1 MATVPTLSPDLAPA
15 TVQSTAS
22 LPPESS
28 TGTHTPASAPQG
40 AAPRKLGLIL
50 LTGVVIASMVGGGA
64 FNLPQNM
71 SRGAGLLAVILAWGI
86 TFIGMLFLSNS
97 FRLLNQARP
106 ELTAGVYAYAR
117 EGFGALVGFEIA
129 WGYWLGA
136 TFGNVAFAVLVMK
149 TLAYFFPALA
159 YQKML
164 CLAGGSALIWLMH
177 AVALLGAKRMAMLN
191 VLASA
196 VNLTAIFIVVCIM
209 ASAVRWSELQLNLWG
224 DTARLGGLMT
234 QVKSTM
240 LVTLWAFIGIEGA
253 VVVSDRAKDSRQ
265 VGRATLIGLGVCT
278 VLYFFLSALPFGV
291 LSQAELA
298 QLPAPSAAYVLEAI
312 VGSWGAV
319 FVIGALLVA
328 LCSCWIAWTILVA
341 ELPYEGAKTGVFP
354 KFLAKT
360 NRFHA
365 PAPSLWVSTA
375 MMQIALF
382 SVLFVQ
388 DAWIFLVSVAGVM
401 LLPPYLSS
409 TAYLWRYAL
418 TAQGQKYFG
427 AQRRTALFTGVL
439 GSLYAAWLLYAAGP
453 RFVLLSTLLFA
464 LGLPVY
470 IWARKQ
476 QTTKQ
481 SLLTR
486 LEMGIVAALIGA
498 ASLAAFLLMTGKID
512 FS

>member
-1 MATVPTLSPDLAPA
+1 MATIPNLSSELAPGA
-15 TVQSTAS
+15 ALPAAPSTN
-22 LPPESS
+22 
-28 TGTHTPASAPQG
+28 TPLNAP
-40 AAPRKLGLIL
+40 AAPRKLGLVL

-71 SRGAGLLAVILAWGI
+71 SHGAGLFAVILAWVI

-117 EGFGALVGFEIA
+117 EGFGRLVGFEIA

-149 TLAYFFPALA
+149 TLAYFYPALA
-159 YQKML
+159 HQKMV
-164 CLAGGSALIWLMH
+164 CLAGGAALIWFMH
-177 AVALLGAKRMAMLN
+177 AIALLGAKRMAMLN
-191 VLASA
+191 ALASA
-196 VNLTAIFIVVCIM
+196 VNLTAMIVVVVIM
-209 ASAVRWSELQLNLWG
+209 ASAVHWSEFKLNFWG
-224 DTARLGGLMT
+224 DTERLGGLMT

-253 VVVSDRAKDSRQ
+253 VVVSDRAQNSRQ

-291 LSQAELA
+291 LSQAGLA
-298 QLPAPSAAYVLEAI
+298 KLPAPSAAYVLEAI
-312 VGSWGAV
+312 VGPWGAV
-319 FVIGALLVA
+319 FVIISLLIA

-341 ELPYEGAKTGVFP
+341 ELPYEGAKNGVFP
-354 KFLAKT
+354 KFLSKT

-388 DAWIFLVSVAGVM
+388 DAWIFLVSMAGVM

-409 TAYLWRYAL
+409 AAYLWRYAL
-418 TAQGQKYFG
+418 SSQGGQYFG
-427 AQRRTALFTGVL
+427 AQRRTALWTGVL
-439 GSLYAAWLLYAAGP
+439 GTVYAIWLLYAAGL
-453 RFVLLSTLLFA
+453 RFVLLSSLLFA

-470 IWARKQ
+470 VWARRQ
-476 QTTKQ
+476 QAKNQ
-481 SLLTR
+481 PLLSR
-486 LEMGIVAALIGA
+486 AEGWIVAALIGTAMVA
-498 ASLAAFLLMTGKID
+498 AILLASGKID